1 MGKSSIKIMLIL
13 YLFRLYFLQIVEDIR
28 CFCVQSSSFSVSLEI
43 FVNKTLKVFSF
54 LPGKKFFFDLQLLL
68 YENSKHLNVIN
79 NSILLHLL

>member
-1 MGKSSIKIMLIL
+1 MGKSSTEILLIL

-43 FVNKTLKVFSF
+43 FVNKTLKGFSF

>member
-1 MGKSSIKIMLIL
+1 MDKSSTEILLIL

>member
-1 MGKSSIKIMLIL
+1 MGKSSTEILLIL

-54 LPGKKFFFDLQLLL
+54 LPGKKFFLIC
-68 YENSKHLNVIN
+68 NSCFMKIVNTLM
-79 NSILLHLL
+79 S

>member
-1 MGKSSIKIMLIL
+1 MIIWPQKYLTVGNFMGKSSTEILLIL

-54 LPGKKFFFDLQLLL
+54 L
-68 YENSKHLNVIN
+68 
-79 NSILLHLL
+79 